1 LQDTGRAIV
10 VGDTQSHGKGTVQT
24 VYPMGSE
31 VFGSMKVTTARFYR
45 INGSSTQ
52 VKGVAAD
59 IVLPST
65 LDGLDTGEDK
75 LPNALPWT
83 RVEPVGYSAV
93 WNMNEYVQELK
104 ALSDA
109 RLAGNMEWQRHMRAV
124 KLFRES
130 SERKTAPLER
140 KARMKLMREEREM
153 RELDDA
159 KAEDD
164 DESPEETAFAQSEEG
179 KERNKDVVLDEAF
192 KVLADLVRLT
202 GGKEAPPPP
211 EVRVPAWLRALGG
224 G

>member
-1 LQDTGRAIV
+1 
-10 VGDTQSHGKGTVQT
+10 
-24 VYPMGSE
+24 
-31 VFGSMKVTTARFYR
+31 
-45 INGSSTQ
+45 
-52 VKGVAAD
+52 
-59 IVLPST
+59 
-65 LDGLDTGEDK
+65 
-75 LPNALPWT
+75 
-83 RVEPVGYSAV
+83 
-93 WNMNEYVQELK
+93 MNEYVQELK

-224 G
+224 